1 MDTATGKIV
10 TIFGGSGFLG
20 RHVVRA
26 LAKRGYRIRIAVR
39 RPDLAGF
46 LQPMGNVGQI
56 MPMQAN
62 LRDAASVARA
72 VAGADAVINLV
83 GILHQ
88 TRKQR
93 FAAVQRDGARL
104 IAEAC
109 AKEGVEQLVQIS
121 AIGAD
126 INSSSAYAKSK
137 AEGEE
142 AVLQAFPTATIIR
155 PSLLIG
161 NEDDFFNKFAEM
173 ARLSPFLPLI
183 GGGNT
188 NFQPVFVGDVAEVI
202 TRGVEGALRPGTIY
216 ELGGPEVKSFKSLME
231 LLMHETHQRRLL
243 LPIPFFVATL
253 MGAVFERLPKPVLTR
268 DQVKLLKRDNI
279 VSKEAITEGRSFEGL
294 GMQPLAIEAVVPTY
308 LWSYRSTGQ
317 YEGNRSR

>member
-72 VAGADAVINLV
+72 VAGADAVVNLV

-104 IAEAC
+104 IAETC
-109 AKEGVEQLVQIS
+109 AKEGIEQLVQIS

-142 AVLQAFPTATIIR
+142 AVLQAFPTATIVR

-173 ARLSPFLPLI
+173 ARLSPFLPLV

-202 TRGVEGALRPGTIY
+202 ARGVDGALRPGTIY
-216 ELGGPEVKSFKSLME
+216 ELGGPEIKSFKSLME
-231 LLMHETHQRRLL
+231 LLMRETHQRRLL

-279 VSKEAITEGRSFEGL
+279 VSKEAIAEGRSFEGL

-317 YEGNRSR
+317 YESNRTR

>member
-72 VAGADAVINLV
+72 VAGADAVVNLV
-83 GILHQ
+83 GILHE

-93 FAAVQRDGARL
+93 FATVQRDGAKL

-142 AVLQAFPTATIIR
+142 AVLQAFPTATIVR

-173 ARLSPFLPLI
+173 ARLSPFLPLV

-202 TRGVEGALRPGTIY
+202 ARGVDGALRSGTIY
-216 ELGGPEVKSFKSLME
+216 ELGGPEVKSFKSLLE
-231 LLMHETHQRRLL
+231 LMMRETHQRRLL

-279 VSKEAITEGRSFEGL
+279 VSAEAIAEGRNFEGL
-294 GMQPLAIEAVVPTY
+294 GMQPLAIEAVIPTY

-317 YEGNRSR
+317 YESNRTR